1 MTQRKPTTEE
11 VVQKIDQL
19 LTRLKDISDD
29 LADISKQLKTT
40 ATPTGA
46 PITAAP
52 AQVGAAVPS
61 GRGRSID
68 EVKAIFPKE
77 LEDMLFFEESGNDII
92 IKPRRFL
99 GSENFS
105 KIASLIRSA
114 GGEYISAGKESHF
127 RIPK

>member
-19 LTRLKDISDD
+19 LTILKDISDD

-46 PITAAP
+46 PVTAAP
-52 AQVGAAVPS
+52 AQAAAVSS

-77 LEDMLFFEESGNDII
+77 LEEMLFFEESGNDII

>member
-1 MTQRKPTTEE
+1 MTQKKPTTEE
-11 VVQKIDQL
+11 VVQRIDQL
-19 LTRLKDISDD
+19 LTILKDISDD
-29 LADISKQLKTT
+29 LTDISKQLKMTGAQSATPASAAPVPT
-40 ATPTGA
+40 ATV
-46 PITAAP
+46 P
-52 AQVGAAVPS
+52 AT
-61 GRGRSID
+61 RMRSTTEI
-68 EVKAIFPKE
+68 KTIFPKE

-105 KIASLIRSA
+105 KIAALVRSA

>member
-11 VVQKIDQL
+11 IVQKIDQL
-19 LTRLKDISDD
+19 LTILKDISDD

-46 PITAAP
+46 PVTAAP
-52 AQVGAAVPS
+52 AQVAAVSS

-77 LEDMLFFEESGNDII
+77 LEEMLFFEESGNDII